1 MRDLILV
8 LAGLTLVY
16 FLVLNTIYLV
26 FTAIAWVE
34 VTGHLRR
41 RRFEPADEV
50 FASPLTPGISILL
63 PAFNEDVGVVD
74 AVRSLLALRYPLHEV
89 IVTNDGSTDRTL
101 EVLREAFDLV
111 PVRKAL
117 RTAIPTAPVR
127 ATYVSRT
134 HASLC
139 VIDKE
144 NGGKADALNAALSAA
159 RHPYVCAVDGDSLIE
174 EEALLRVA
182 LPVLENPGLTVATGG
197 MVRIAN
203 GCRVEPAPTCAW
215 RRISVSPTTEISADS
230 FNASCQT
237 LPSPGIA
244 KRNVCGATMRRNSR
258 RRDIPTARAASSSP
272 FAIAPNAPRKTSP
285 RSAFA

>member
-1 MRDLILV
+1 MREAILV

-63 PAFNEDVGVVD
+63 PAYNEEVGVVD

-101 EVLREAFDLV
+101 DVLREAFDLV

-144 NGGKADALNAALSAA
+144 NGGKADALNAAS
-159 RHPYVCAVDGDSLIE
+159 
-174 EEALLRVA
+174 
-182 LPVLENPGLTVATGG
+182 T
-197 MVRIAN
+197 
-203 GCRVEPAPTCAW
+203 
-215 RRISVSPTTEISADS
+215 RR
-230 FNASCQT
+230 
-237 LPSPGIA
+237 G
-244 KRNVCGATMRRNSR
+244 
-258 RRDIPTARAASSSP
+258 IPT
-272 FAIAPNAPRKTSP
+272 
-285 RSAFA
+285 SALSTPTR